1 MHRIPSTPLRA
12 ALLLALACML
22 AAGPALAQSRNFEDN
37 GRGVLWLGA
46 APVIDGDFSD
56 WEGLEGSS
64 TETVVFAGKRTEG
77 EGVGFFVLR
86 SDNKDLFVYADVY
99 DLRPNEVDLPAP
111 IAWRDDSVEVYIG
124 VVTARHQA
132 YAKDDNHIRIVPVS
146 KDDIFAFD
154 LSVNDVGV
162 AERCEAAV
170 VYRDDGYTIE
180 ARIPLDLLLIKRFA
194 EGQAIRLEFQVNDA
208 ARIERDRLTH
218 WKSPKD
224 DPYFDASV
232 WGDGVVL
239 PLPAGR

>member
-1 MHRIPSTPLRA
+1 MHRTTSLPREA
-12 ALLLALACML
+12 ALLLALACVL
-22 AAGPALAQSRNFEDN
+22 SVPPAFAQTRNFEDN
-37 GRGVLWLGA
+37 RRGVLWLGP
-46 APVIDGDFSD
+46 APAIDGDFSD
-56 WEGLEGSS
+56 WDGLQGSS

-86 SDNKDLFVYADVY
+86 SDNEDLYVYADVY

-111 IAWRDDSVEVYIG
+111 IAWRDDSVEIYLG
-124 VVTARHQA
+124 VVTSRHQA
-132 YAKDDNHIRIVPVS
+132 FAKDDNHIRIVPVS

-170 VYRDDGYTIE
+170 VYREDGYSIE
-180 ARIPLDLLLIKRFA
+180 ARIPLDLLLIKRFS

-224 DPYFDASV
+224 DPYSDASV

-239 PLPAGR
+239 PLPGDR